1 MAVVHI
7 PEEEAAKDLKSLL
20 ARALRG
26 EDVVIDASSASV
38 RLVPEPKRRTAA
50 EALAILKELPGERAE
65 MDEDFA
71 RDVMNFR
78 KRHPE
83 SLGSKWK

>member
-1 MAVVHI
+1 MAVLHI

-26 EDVVIDASSASV
+26 EQVVIDASSASV
-38 RLVPEPKRRTAA
+38 RLVPEPKTRTVA
-50 EALAILKELPGERAE
+50 EALAILERLPGERAE

-78 KRHPE
+78 KCHPE
-83 SLGSKWK
+83 SLGSKWE

>member
-1 MAVVHI
+1 MAIVHI

-20 ARALRG
+20 VRVLRG
-26 EDVVIDASSASV
+26 ENVVIDTSSASV
-38 RLVPEPKRRTAA
+38 RLVPEPKPRTVA
-50 EALAILKELPGERAE
+50 EALAILEQLPGERAE

-83 SLGSKWK
+83 SLGSKWE